1 MNDNFWYLFCAYSFI
16 WLAVAAY
23 LGVLMAKQQ
32 ALRRR
37 IDDLR
42 GRLGADRGD
51 GTAGR

>member
-16 WLAVAAY
+16 WLAVATY

-42 GRLGADRGD
+42 GKLGMDRGGD
-51 GTAGR
+51 AGGR